1 MRDKNFFLAPGK
13 LNLFLRVVGR
23 RKDGF
28 HFIRSGVTF
37 INLFDIITIEKSLTT
52 NIYYKGLFKP
62 KNGFYNDC
70 IIKRTLIFL
79 GLNNKINFNITIKKN
94 IPVKGGLGSASTN
107 AATLIMA
114 LAEMNIIKLKD
125 PKYYISLGSDV
136 PCFLF
141 KKNCL
146 ITGIGDNIFYE
157 PFPKYFF
164 LIVKPNFDNSTKD
177 MYDKL
182 DLKLKFSN
190 NPEILDKTEI
200 DEDDIGNDFEKIIF
214 DNNNK
219 YNEIIEFI
227 NNTHKV
233 IFSRITGSGSCY
245 YAVYDDK
252 INALNAQKIFN
263 KKFPSL
269 WTVVSENNL

>member
-1 MRDKNFFLAPGK
+1 
-13 LNLFLRVVGR
+13 
-23 RKDGF
+23 
-28 HFIRSGVTF
+28 
-37 INLFDIITIEKSLTT
+37 
-52 NIYYKGLFKP
+52 
-62 KNGFYNDC
+62 
-70 IIKRTLIFL
+70 
-79 GLNNKINFNITIKKN
+79 
-94 IPVKGGLGSASTN
+94 
-107 AATLIMA
+107 MA